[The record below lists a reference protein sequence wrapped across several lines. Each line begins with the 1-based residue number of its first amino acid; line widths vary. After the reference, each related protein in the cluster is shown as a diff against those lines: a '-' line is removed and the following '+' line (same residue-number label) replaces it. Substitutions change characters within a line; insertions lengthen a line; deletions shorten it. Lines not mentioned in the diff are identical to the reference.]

1 MNKFAV
7 LFIICAI
14 AAGSANAS
22 WQDYQPFCYFPD
34 MVQVSLK
41 QNTKAKVDV
50 NLYSGTWYEIVRKPM
65 SHQKEC
71 VCSQAQY
78 TNNGDHIGVFNQCNT
93 KDGGL
98 KSASAKAYTANDYN
112 TRLKVYFAPFIAGEY
127 WILDIDPNYQ
137 WVIVGEPC
145 KKAGFILS
153 RQKTLDEKIKQEGIR
168 TLSRYGYDV
177 SNLVFRG
184 NC

>member
-22 WQDYQPFCYFPD
+22 WADEEPYCYLPD
-34 MVQVSLK
+34 NYPVSMNQRLIP
-41 QNTKAKVDV
+41 V
-50 NLYSGTWYEIVRKPM
+50 NLNLYKGLWYEIARKPTPP
-65 SHQKEC
+65 QAGC
-71 VCSQAQY
+71 VCTQAQY
-78 TNNGDHIGVFNQCNT
+78 TLDGSQVKVLNSCTTSTGNT
-93 KDGGL
+93 ISIEGYAVSMNK
-98 KSASAKAYTANDYN
+98 YN
-112 TRLKVYFAPFIAGEY
+112 TRLNVFFRPNSPGEY

>member
-145 KKAGFILS
+145 KKFAWVLARTKTIPQDVLQARLNTLKSLGFDLS
-153 RQKTLDEKIKQEGIR
+153 DLIP
-168 TLSRYGYDV
+168 
-177 SNLVFRG
+177 RG
-184 NC
+184 DC